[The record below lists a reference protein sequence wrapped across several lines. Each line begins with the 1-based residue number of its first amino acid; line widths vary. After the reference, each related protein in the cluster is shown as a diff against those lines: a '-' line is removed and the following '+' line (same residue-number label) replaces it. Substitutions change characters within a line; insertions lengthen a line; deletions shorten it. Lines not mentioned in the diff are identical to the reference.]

1 MSDGTTPSTLTGPT
15 RAPTSTHRAVLNT
28 IRGSAGNLVEW
39 YDVYVYT
46 VFASYFEAQFFDK
59 NDTNSTLYI
68 YAIFAVTFV
77 MRPVGSWFFGRYADR
92 RGRKASLVL
101 SIAIMSTCSFVVAV
115 MPTREIIGWWAAVIL
130 FLARLVQGF
139 ATGGEYGTS
148 ATYMSEAATANR
160 RGFLSSFQYVTLVGG
175 HVLAQF
181 TLLIAL
187 HFLDADELQAWGW
200 RIGFFIGGIAALV
213 VLWIRRSM
221 DESLSESHL
230 EAIREGEDRDAGSLK
245 TLFTTHWR
253 PLLLVFLIT
262 AGGTV
267 AFYTYSVNA
276 PAIVKSTFGSDRALT
291 ATWVNLLGLIFLML
305 LQPVGG
311 IISDRVG
318 RKPLLIFFGVG
329 GVIYT
334 YVLLT
339 FLPKTTSAV
348 MAFVILAV
356 GYVIITG
363 YTSVN
368 AIVKAELFPA
378 EIRALGV
385 GLGYALANS
394 VFGGTAPMLYQAAKS
409 ADHVGRVHRL
419 CHGGDR
425 REPVGLHLRSEEQG
439 EHGARPRAGKRLG
452 CACFGRSVTRPNCY
466 REPQADDDAD
476 ALGRSGTMRTG
487 VLVCAT
493 TAAATLPC
501 RCPSSPLRRC
511 GSEHDQARVVFVGG
525 RDDALPGR
533 RRFNGLAA
541 RQESGL
547 VGQRCAVG
555 GGPLGG
561 VSDLGGPV
569 GVEVLP
575 SVGVN
580 PTSTGCQTHTTSAS
594 RRGGSW
600 VAACA
605 IANAARSDPS

>member
-1 MSDGTTPSTLTGPT
+1 MSDGTTQSSTTGPT
-15 RAPTSTHRAVLNT
+15 RAPTSTKRAVLNT
-28 IRGSAGNLVEW
+28 VRGSAGNLVEW

-46 VFASYFEAQFFDK
+46 VFAMYFEAQFFDPSDK
-59 NDTNSTLYI
+59 NSTVYI
-68 YAIFAVTFV
+68 YGIFAVTFI
-77 MRPVGSWFFGRYADR
+77 MRPVGSWFFGRFADR
-92 RGRKASLVL
+92 RGRKTSLML
-101 SIAIMSTCSFVVAV
+101 SISVMSGCSFLVAV
-115 MPTREIIGWWAAVIL
+115 MPTREVIGWWAAVIL
-130 FLARLVQGF
+130 IFARLVQGF

-160 RGFLSSFQYVTLVGG
+160 RGFLSSFQYVTLIGG

-187 HFLDADELQAWGW
+187 HFLDKEALNAWGW

-230 EAIREGEDRDAGSLK
+230 ESIREGKDRDAGSLK
-245 TLFTTHWR
+245 TLFTVHWR

-262 AGGTV
+262 AGGTI

-276 PAIVKSTFGSDRALT
+276 PAIVKSTFGTDRALT

-311 IISDRVG
+311 LISDRIG

-329 GVIYT
+329 GVLYT

-348 MAFVILAV
+348 TAFVILAV

-394 VFGGTAPMLYQAAKS
+394 VFGGTAPMLYQAAKP
-409 ADHVGRVHRL
+409 DHITLFIGYVTVVIAVSLLVYVFGLKNKGETVL
-419 CHGGDR
+419 DR
-425 REPVGLHLRSEEQG
+425 EQG
-439 EHGARPRAGKRLG
+439 SAWAVPA
-452 CACFGRSVTRPNCY
+452 
-466 REPQADDDAD
+466 
-476 ALGRSGTMRTG
+476 
-487 VLVCAT
+487 
-493 TAAATLPC
+493 
-501 RCPSSPLRRC
+501 PSR
-511 GSEHDQARVVFVGG
+511 
-525 RDDALPGR
+525 
-533 RRFNGLAA
+533 
-541 RQESGL
+541 
-547 VGQRCAVG
+547 
-555 GGPLGG
+555 
-561 VSDLGGPV
+561 
-569 GVEVLP
+569 
-575 SVGVN
+575 
-580 PTSTGCQTHTTSAS
+580 
-594 RRGGSW
+594 
-600 VAACA
+600 
-605 IANAARSDPS
+605 